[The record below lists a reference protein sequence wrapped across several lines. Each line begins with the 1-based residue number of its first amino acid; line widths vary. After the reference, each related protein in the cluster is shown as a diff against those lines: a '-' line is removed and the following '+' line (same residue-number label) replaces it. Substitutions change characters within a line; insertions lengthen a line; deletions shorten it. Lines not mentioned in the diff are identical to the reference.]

1 MKTRISTSFLFLLV
15 LSLLLSGCGAASEQS
30 VAPGAAGEVARD
42 APAAE
47 EPAAPP
53 PAPAEP
59 EPMFADGVSVPLEDF
74 LAQEVQAQEARV
86 IIYTG
91 SIALVVKDTRESI
104 QAITTLVDTE
114 GGYVASSNVYEASD
128 ALQGTVTVRVP
139 AERYQAVLEQLRNLA
154 LRVERE
160 NSSSQDVTEEFT
172 DLQARKTNLEFTEAA
187 LQELLEERQRTGSTS
202 DILEVYR
209 ELTNIRGQIE
219 QIEGRLRYLANQSA
233 LSTLTIE
240 LIPDILYQPITVA
253 GWQPQGVA
261 REAFQ
266 ALIVALQGL
275 ANLLIWVLILVLPL
289 LLVFILPLMA
299 IIWAGRRWWQRSK
312 ARKAAAPPPAETSDK
327 S

>member
-1 MKTRISTSFLFLLV
+1 MNRRISTSFLLLWLLSFLLT
-15 LSLLLSGCGAASEQS
+15 SCSAASEQS
-30 VAPGAAGEVARD
+30 VEPEADFAGGEAARE
-42 APAAE
+42 APAAL
-47 EPAAPP
+47 
-53 PAPAEP
+53 EP
-59 EPMFADGVSVPLEDF
+59 EPGFADGISVPLEDF
-74 LAQEVQAQEARV
+74 LTQAVQAQEARV

-91 SIALVVKDTRESI
+91 NIALIVRDTRESI

-114 GGYVASSNVYEASD
+114 GGYVASSNVYKSGE

-139 AERYQAVLEQLRNLA
+139 AERYQAVLEQLRNLS

-172 DLQARKTNLEFTEAA
+172 DLQARKTNLEFTESA

-219 QIEGRLRYLANQSA
+219 QIEGRLRYLSNQSA
-233 LSTLTIE
+233 LSTITVE

-253 GWQPQGVA
+253 GWQPQGVV

-266 ALIVALQGL
+266 ALIIALQGL
-275 ANLLIWVLILVLPL
+275 VSLLIWVVILVLPL
-289 LLVFILPLMA
+289 LLIFVIPFLA
-299 IIWAGRRWWQRSK
+299 IIWAGRRWWRRSK
-312 ARKAAAPPPAETSDK
+312 ARKVAAPPPPPAETSTKD
-327 S
+327 

>member
-1 MKTRISTSFLFLLV
+1 MNRRISNSILLLLL
-15 LSLLLSGCGAASEQS
+15 LSLLLTGCGAAREQS
-30 VAPGAAGEVARD
+30 VASEPDFAGEEAARE
-42 APAAE
+42 APA
-47 EPAAPP
+47 AAPP

-59 EPMFADGVSVPLEDF
+59 EPVFADGISVPLEDF
-74 LAQEVQAQEARV
+74 LAQAVQAQEARV

-91 SIALVVKDTRESI
+91 SIALVVRDTRESI

-114 GGYVASSNVYEASD
+114 GGYVASSNVYESGE

-139 AERYQAVLEQLRNLA
+139 AERYQAVLEQLRSLA

-172 DLQARKTNLEFTEAA
+172 DLQARKTNLEFTESA

-233 LSTLTIE
+233 LSSITIE

-266 ALIVALQGL
+266 SLIVALQGL
-275 ANLLIWVLILVLPL
+275 ASLLIWLVILVLPL
-289 LLVFILPLMA
+289 LLIFVIPLMA
-299 IIWAGRRWWQRSK
+299 VIWAGRRWWRRSK
-312 ARKAAAPPPAETSDK
+312 ARKAAAPPSAEPPTKD
-327 S
+327 